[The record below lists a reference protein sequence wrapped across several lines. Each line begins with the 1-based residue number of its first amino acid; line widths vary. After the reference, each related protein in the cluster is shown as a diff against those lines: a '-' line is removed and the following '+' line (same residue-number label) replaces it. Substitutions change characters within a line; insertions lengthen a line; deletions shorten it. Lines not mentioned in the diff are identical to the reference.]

1 MTLNT
6 LSFRSVLRCL
16 VLVMA
21 LLTIAAKAQ
30 ISPSADASTHSAD
43 SPQPT
48 LSPLATIN
56 VGASPG
62 PIAVNS
68 AAGFAYVLNT
78 GADSVSAISAKTLK
92 VSKVNLAA

>member
-1 MTLNT
+1 VTLNT

-48 LSPLATIN
+48 LSPLATITL
-56 VGASPG
+56 APARARLPSTRPQ
-62 PIAVNS
+62 
-68 AAGFAYVLNT
+68 VLPMC
-78 GADSVSAISAKTLK
+78 
-92 VSKVNLAA
+92 